1 MVISSTMSQDF
12 VQFIV
17 NNFPLP
23 VYLFALLVA
32 IYHYKK
38 YFDTVLKYF
47 PILIAY
53 TFFNELLGH
62 FIRYSDSFA
71 FFEDKTFANDIIYNV
86 YDLFYYGFFFW
97 VYWKLA
103 DSIKLKT
110 SFKALAIIVLASY
123 AVSCFFQNPFKM
135 SLFYA
140 TSMASITLALVIG
153 IHWKSRSKEWNWKL
167 EKHNLMF
174 WVSVGLFIFHTIFP
188 VLFLTG
194 YLKAEIWYA
203 YNFQTIL
210 RIIIVVMYAYF
221 CFGFITSRRRA
232 FS

>member
-1 MVISSTMSQDF
+1 MFQELIDF
-12 VQFIV
+12 SKEHFNILVYFI
-17 NNFPLP
+17 
-23 VYLFALLVA
+23 ALTIA
-32 IYHYKK
+32 IYNYRKF
-38 YFDTVLKYF
+38 FDTVLKYF
-47 PILIAY
+47 PVLIAY
-53 TFFNELLGH
+53 TFFNELLGY
-62 FIRYSDSFA
+62 FIRYSDNFA
-71 FFEDKTFANDIIYNV
+71 FFEEKTFANDIIYNV
-86 YDLFYYGFFFW
+86 YDLFYYGFFFLVFW
-97 VYWKLA
+97 RLA
-103 DSIKLKT
+103 NSVKLKNC
-110 SFKALAIIVLASY
+110 FKALALIVLASY
-123 AVSCFFQNPFKM
+123 IVSCFFQNPFTM

-140 TSMASITLALVIG
+140 TSMASIVLALVIAL
-153 IHWKSRSKEWNWKL
+153 HWKSRSKEWNWKL